1 MESGATKN
9 IIPRKKNGAGSEG
22 KRKRSD
28 KRRGKKKKERE
39 RKHTLNKRI
48 NPPVARRE
56 R

>member
-28 KRRGKKKKERE
+28 KRRREKKTRERE
-39 RKHTLNKRI
+39 KAYVK
-48 NPPVARRE
+48 
-56 R
+56 

>member
-28 KRRGKKKKERE
+28 KRRGKKRKRE
-39 RKHTLNKRI
+39 KAYVK
-48 NPPVARRE
+48 
-56 R
+56 

>member
-28 KRRGKKKKERE
+28 KRRGEKKERE
-39 RKHTLNKRI
+39 REKAYVK
-48 NPPVARRE
+48 
-56 R
+56 